1 MKERFDF
8 GDIDP
13 IEAEESAVHERRLKQ
28 YSQESLQT
36 AARVEQVY
44 VRFPQF
50 AVCLEACD
58 RAFQLSRTLNTPQG
72 ILIKG
77 APGTSK
83 TTIARYF
90 IHSLPQSDLFEK
102 GMGALLIR
110 LRTVPTTQQVITGL
124 LRAVKY
130 PFTNVKRNNIHTMRD
145 VAFDGIRQRGTRLIF
160 VDQAHCL
167 AYQAGQARRDAS
179 ETIIT
184 DLLTELMDETGTSLC
199 LLADDQFQELEGLD
213 RALADR
219 VTVRESLSHFKNDE
233 LWAAFL
239 KSFSQQTKAINM
251 DCLLDADIQ
260 EQTFTATQGNRRR
273 FRRLIVEAAL
283 VTADVKEMA
292 LAREHLALAFSRVT
306 GTTNELPNPF
316 AR

>member
-1 MKERFDF
+1 MSNRYDF

-13 IEAEESAVHERRLKQ
+13 VEAEDSSMHERRLKQ
-28 YSQESLQT
+28 YSQESLQV
-36 AARVEQVY
+36 AALVEQVY
-44 VRFPQF
+44 VMFPEF

-83 TTIARYF
+83 TTIAKYF
-90 IHSLPQSDLFEK
+90 IHSLPQLDLFEK
-102 GMGALLIR
+102 GKGALLIR
-110 LRTVPTTQQVITGL
+110 LRTAPTTQLVITAL

-130 PFTNVKRNNIHTMRD
+130 PFTSVRRNNVHAMRD
-145 VAFDGIRQRGTRLIF
+145 LAFDSIRQRGTRLIF
-160 VDQAHCL
+160 IDQAHCL
-167 AYQAGQARRDAS
+167 AYQSGQTRRDGT

-184 DLLTELMDETGTSLC
+184 DLLAEMMDETGTSLC
-199 LLADDQFQELEGLD
+199 LLADAQFQELEGLD

-239 KSFSQQTKAINM
+239 KSFAQQTKAIKL
-251 DCLLDADIQ
+251 DSLLDTDVQ
-260 EQTFTATQGNRRR
+260 EQTFTATQGNRRQ

-283 VTADVKEMA
+283 VAAEAKMMIVT
-292 LAREHLALAFSRVT
+292 REHLAIAFARVT
-306 GTTNELPNPF
+306 GSANGLPNPY